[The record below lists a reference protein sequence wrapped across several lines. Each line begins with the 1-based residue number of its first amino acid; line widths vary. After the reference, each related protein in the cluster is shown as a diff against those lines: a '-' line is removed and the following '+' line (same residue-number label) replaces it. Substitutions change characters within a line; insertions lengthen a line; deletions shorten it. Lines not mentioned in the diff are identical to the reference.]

1 MTIVVCSNRAVSQKN
16 SSEAIDYQTG
26 RLLTIHFKEKEYYSM
41 STNRFDYRK
50 YKSFPQ
56 IDINNRTWPD
66 QVIKEAP
73 IWCSVDLRD
82 GNQALIEPMSVEQKK
97 RMFDLLVEV
106 GFKEIEVGFPAAS
119 QPDFDFVRSLI
130 EEDRVPEDVTIQV
143 LTQARPEL
151 IQRTFESL
159 KGARRAILHVYNST
173 SIVQREKV
181 FKTDKAGIVEIA
193 VEGAKEV
200 KRCANSQSETEW
212 VFQYSPESFTGTE
225 VDFAV
230 EVCDAVNDIWEP
242 TLENPSIINLPS
254 TVEMAT
260 PNIYADQVEL
270 FCRNIKSRDSVIV
283 SLHTHN
289 DRSCAVGA
297 AELAVMGGAQRV
309 EGTLL
314 GNGERTGNMDIV
326 VMAMNLYSQG
336 IDPGLDLH
344 DMDRIVSVVRECTQ
358 IDVHPRQAYSGDL
371 VFTAFSGSHQDA
383 IKKCLDSYKEGSPW
397 EIAYLPIDPR
407 DIGRTYQDVI
417 RVNSQSGKGGVAY
430 VLANKFGFQLPRWLQ
445 IEFSQVIQRTTET
458 TGGEINPDE
467 IWDLFNKH
475 YLQNK
480 KVISLENFRLEKQ
493 EGRES
498 FTAQIDYFGKEIPIS
513 GQGDG
518 VLDALVE
525 ALKNSIGID
534 FEIMEYGEHALGQ
547 GADAEAVT
555 YIQIRHKDRR
565 YSGVAIS
572 KDIVASSIN
581 AFMGAASQ
589 LLSEQQV
596 AA

>member
-1 MTIVVCSNRAVSQKN
+1 
-16 SSEAIDYQTG
+16 
-26 RLLTIHFKEKEYYSM
+26 M
-41 STNRFDYRK
+41 SANRFDYTK
-50 YKSFPQ
+50 YKPFPQ
-56 IDINNRTWPD
+56 IEIEKRTWPD
-66 QVIKEAP
+66 KVITEAP

-82 GNQALIEPMSVEQKK
+82 GNQALIEPMSVGQKK
-97 RMFDLLVEV
+97 RMFELLVEV

-130 EEDRVPEDVTIQV
+130 EEDKVPHDVTIQV

-151 IQRTFESL
+151 IRRTFDSL
-159 KGARRAILHVYNST
+159 KGARRAILHLYNST
-173 SIVQREKV
+173 SIGQREKV
-181 FKTDKAGIVEIA
+181 FKTDKAGIIDIA

-200 KRCANSQSETEW
+200 KRCAAAQPDTEW
-212 VFQYSPESFTGTE
+212 IFQYSPESFTGTE

-230 EVCDAVNDIWEP
+230 DVCDAVNDIWKP
-242 TLENPSIINLPS
+242 TPERPSIINLPS

-270 FCRNIKSRDSVIV
+270 FCRNIKNRDSIIV

-336 IDPGLDLH
+336 IDPALDLH
-344 DMDRIVSVVRECTQ
+344 DMDRIVSIVGECTQ

-383 IKKCLDSYKEGSPW
+383 IKKCLDTYEEGSPW

-445 IEFSQVIQRTTET
+445 IEFSRVVQKKTEDS
-458 TGGEINPDE
+458 GGEINPDQ
-467 IWDLFNKH
+467 IWDLFNEY
-475 YLQNK
+475 YLESE
-480 KVISLENFRLEKQ
+480 KVISLENFKLEKQ
-493 EGRES
+493 EGREF

-518 VLDALVE
+518 ILDALVE
-525 ALKNSIGID
+525 ALKGSININL
-534 FEIMEYGEHALGQ
+534 EIMEYGEHALGQ

-555 YIQIRHKDRR
+555 YIQIRYEDKR

-572 KDIVASSIN
+572 KDIVTSSIN

-589 LLSEQQV
+589 LLSEQQL

>member
-1 MTIVVCSNRAVSQKN
+1 
-16 SSEAIDYQTG
+16 
-26 RLLTIHFKEKEYYSM
+26 M
-41 STNRFDYRK
+41 SGNRFDYTK
-50 YKSFPQ
+50 YKPFQP
-56 IDINNRTWPD
+56 IALADRTWPD
-66 QVIKEAP
+66 QVITEAP
-73 IWCSVDLRD
+73 TWCSVDLRD

-97 RMFDLLVEV
+97 KLFGLLVEV

-119 QPDFDFVRSLI
+119 QPDFDFVRCLI
-130 EEDRVPEDVTIQV
+130 EENRIPDDVTVQV

-159 KGARRAILHVYNST
+159 RGARRAVLHVYNST
-173 SIVQREKV
+173 STVQREKV
-181 FKTDKAGIVEIA
+181 FKTDKAGIIDIA
-193 VEGAKEV
+193 VAGAREV
-200 KRCANSQSETEW
+200 KRCAEAAPETEW

-225 VDFAV
+225 MDFAV
-230 EVCDAVNDIWEP
+230 EVCDAVNDVWQP
-242 TLENPSIINLPS
+242 TNEKPSILNLPA

-260 PNIYADQVEL
+260 PNVYADQIEY
-270 FCRNIKSRDSVIV
+270 FCRSIKNRDAVII

-289 DRSCAVGA
+289 DRASAVAA
-297 AELAVMGGAQRV
+297 AELAVMAGAQRV

-326 VMAMNLYSQG
+326 IMAMNLYSQG
-336 IDPGLDLH
+336 IDPCLDLH

-383 IKKCLDSYKEGSPW
+383 IKKCLDIYEEGSPW

-445 IEFSQVIQRTTET
+445 IEFSRVVQKVTED
-458 TGGEINPDE
+458 TGQEISPDQ
-467 IWDLFNKH
+467 IWELFNRH
-475 YLQNK
+475 YLNSD
-480 KVISLENFRLEKQ
+480 KVLSLEDFTIAKH
-493 EGRES
+493 EGRET
-498 FTAQIDYFGKEIPIS
+498 FDAKLNYFEKELAIN
-513 GQGDG
+513 GEGDG
-518 VLDALVE
+518 VLDAFVE
-525 ALKNSIGID
+525 GMKSAIKLD
-534 FEIMEYGEHALGQ
+534 LEIMEYGEHALGQ

-555 YIQIRHKDRR
+555 YIQIRCEGQR

-572 KDIVASSIN
+572 KDIIASSLN

-589 LLSEQQV
+589 LLSEQSV

>member
-1 MTIVVCSNRAVSQKN
+1 
-16 SSEAIDYQTG
+16 
-26 RLLTIHFKEKEYYSM
+26 M
-41 STNRFDYRK
+41 SANRFDYTK
-50 YKSFPQ
+50 YKPFPQ
-56 IDINNRTWPD
+56 IEIEKRTWPD
-66 QVIKEAP
+66 KVITEAP

-82 GNQALIEPMSVEQKK
+82 GNQALIEPMSVDQKK
-97 RMFDLLVEV
+97 RMFELLVEV

-130 EEDRVPEDVTIQV
+130 EEDKVPHDVTIQV

-151 IQRTFESL
+151 IRRTFDSL
-159 KGARRAILHVYNST
+159 KGARRAILHLYNST

-181 FKTDKAGIVEIA
+181 FKTDKAGIIDIA

-200 KRCANSQSETEW
+200 KRCAAAQPDTEW
-212 VFQYSPESFTGTE
+212 IFQYSPESFTGTE

-230 EVCDAVNDIWEP
+230 DVCDAVNDIWKP
-242 TLENPSIINLPS
+242 TPERPSIINLPS

-270 FCRNIKSRDSVIV
+270 FCRNIKNRDSIIV

-336 IDPGLDLH
+336 IDPALDLH
-344 DMDRIVSVVRECTQ
+344 DMDRIVSIVRECTQ

-383 IKKCLDSYKEGSPW
+383 IKKCLDTYEEGSTW

-445 IEFSQVIQRTTET
+445 IEFSRVVQKKTEDS
-458 TGGEINPDE
+458 GGEINPDQ
-467 IWDLFNKH
+467 IWDLFNKY
-475 YLQNK
+475 YLESE
-480 KVISLENFRLEKQ
+480 KVISLENFKLEKQ
-493 EGRES
+493 EGREF

-518 VLDALVE
+518 ILDALVE
-525 ALKNSIGID
+525 ALKGSININL
-534 FEIMEYGEHALGQ
+534 EIMEYGEHALGQ

-555 YIQIRHKDRR
+555 YIQIRYEDKR

-572 KDIVASSIN
+572 KDIVTSSIN

-589 LLSEQQV
+589 LLSEQQL

>member
-1 MTIVVCSNRAVSQKN
+1 
-16 SSEAIDYQTG
+16 
-26 RLLTIHFKEKEYYSM
+26 M
-41 STNRFDYRK
+41 SANRFDYTK
-50 YKSFPQ
+50 YKPFPQ
-56 IDINNRTWPD
+56 IEIEKRTWPD
-66 QVIKEAP
+66 KVITEAP

-82 GNQALIEPMSVEQKK
+82 GNQALIEPMSVDQKK
-97 RMFDLLVEV
+97 RMFELLVEV

-119 QPDFDFVRSLI
+119 QPDFDFVRNLI
-130 EEDRVPEDVTIQV
+130 EEDKVPHDVTIQV

-151 IQRTFESL
+151 IRRTFDSL
-159 KGARRAILHVYNST
+159 KGARRAILHLYNST

-181 FKTDKAGIVEIA
+181 FKTDKAGIIDIA

-200 KRCANSQSETEW
+200 KRCAAAQPDTQW
-212 VFQYSPESFTGTE
+212 IFQYSPESFTGTE

-230 EVCDAVNDIWEP
+230 DVCDAVNDIWKP
-242 TLENPSIINLPS
+242 TPERPSIINLPS

-270 FCRNIKSRDSVIV
+270 FCRNIKNRDSIIV

-336 IDPGLDLH
+336 IDPALDLH
-344 DMDRIVSVVRECTQ
+344 DMDRIVSIVRECTQ

-383 IKKCLDSYKEGSPW
+383 IKKCLDTYEEGSPW

-445 IEFSQVIQRTTET
+445 IEFSRVVQKKTEDS
-458 TGGEINPDE
+458 GGEINPDQ
-467 IWDLFNKH
+467 IWDLFNKY
-475 YLQNK
+475 YLESE
-480 KVISLENFRLEKQ
+480 KVISLENFKLEKQ
-493 EGRES
+493 EGREF

-518 VLDALVE
+518 ILDALVE
-525 ALKNSIGID
+525 ALKGSINID
-534 FEIMEYGEHALGQ
+534 LEIMEYGEHALGQ

-555 YIQIRHKDRR
+555 YIQIRYEDKR

-572 KDIVASSIN
+572 KDIVTSSIN

-589 LLSEQQV
+589 LLSKQQL

>member
-1 MTIVVCSNRAVSQKN
+1 M
-16 SSEAIDYQTG
+16 
-26 RLLTIHFKEKEYYSM
+26 
-41 STNRFDYRK
+41 FDHRK
-50 YKSFPQ
+50 YKPFQP
-56 IDINNRTWPD
+56 IDIKDRTWPD
-66 QVIKEAP
+66 QQITEAP

-82 GNQALIEPMSVEQKK
+82 GNQALIEPMSVSQKGK
-97 RMFDLLVEV
+97 MFELLVEV
-106 GFKEIEVGFPAAS
+106 GFKQIEVGFPAAS
-119 QPDFDFVRSLI
+119 QPDFDFVRSLVTGNKI
-130 EEDRVPEDVTIQV
+130 PDDVTIQV

-159 KGARRAILHVYNST
+159 KGVKKAILHVYNST
-173 SIVQREKV
+173 SVVQREKV
-181 FKTDKAGIVEIA
+181 FKTDKAGIIEIA
-193 VEGAKEV
+193 VEGATEV
-200 KRCANSQSETEW
+200 KRCAELAPETDWTFE
-212 VFQYSPESFTGTE
+212 YSPESFTGTE

-230 EVCDAVNDIWEP
+230 AVCDAVNDVWQP
-242 TLENPSIINLPS
+242 TPECCSIINLPS

-260 PNIYADQVEL
+260 PNIYADQVEW
-270 FCRNIKSRDSVIV
+270 FCRNIKNRESIIV

-297 AELAVMGGAQRV
+297 AELAVMAGAQRV

-336 IDPGLDLH
+336 IDPELDFH
-344 DMDRIVSVVRECTQ
+344 DMDKIVSVVRECTQ

-383 IKKCLDSYKEGSPW
+383 IKKCLDIYEEGSRW

-430 VLANKFGFQLPRWLQ
+430 VLANKFGFELPRWLQ
-445 IEFSQVIQRTTET
+445 IEFSRVVQKVTEES
-458 TGGEINPDE
+458 GQEIHPDE
-467 IWDLFNKH
+467 IWDLFNQH
-475 YLQNK
+475 YLNNE
-480 KVISLENFRLEKQ
+480 KVLGLEDFTIAKH
-493 EGRES
+493 EGREK
-498 FTAQIDYFGKEIPIS
+498 FNAKLDYFGKEIEIN
-513 GQGDG
+513 GEGDG
-518 VLDALVE
+518 VLDAFVI
-525 ALKNSIGID
+525 ALKNAIKID

-555 YIQIRHKDRR
+555 YIQLKCEGRR
-565 YSGVAIS
+565 YTGVAIS
-572 KDIVASSIN
+572 KDIISSSLN

-589 LLSEQQV
+589 LLSEEKV

>member
-1 MTIVVCSNRAVSQKN
+1 
-16 SSEAIDYQTG
+16 
-26 RLLTIHFKEKEYYSM
+26 M
-41 STNRFDYRK
+41 SGNRFDYTK
-50 YKSFPQ
+50 YKPFQP
-56 IDINNRTWPD
+56 IALADRAWPD
-66 QVIKEAP
+66 QVITEAP
-73 IWCSVDLRD
+73 TWCSVDLRD

-97 RMFDLLVEV
+97 KLFGLLVEV

-119 QPDFDFVRSLI
+119 QPDFDFVRCLI
-130 EEDRVPEDVTIQV
+130 EENRIPDDVTVQV

-159 KGARRAILHVYNST
+159 RGARRAVLHVYNST
-173 SIVQREKV
+173 STVQREKV
-181 FKTDKAGIVEIA
+181 FKTDKAGIIDIA
-193 VEGAKEV
+193 VAGAREV
-200 KRCANSQSETEW
+200 KRCAEAAPETEW

-225 VDFAV
+225 MDFAV
-230 EVCDAVNDIWEP
+230 EVCDAVNDVWQP
-242 TLENPSIINLPS
+242 TNEKPSILNLPA

-260 PNIYADQVEL
+260 PNVYADQIEY
-270 FCRNIKSRDSVIV
+270 FCRSIKNRDAVII

-289 DRSCAVGA
+289 DRASAVAA
-297 AELAVMGGAQRV
+297 AELAVMAGAQRV

-326 VMAMNLYSQG
+326 IMAMNLYSQG
-336 IDPGLDLH
+336 IDPCLDLH

-383 IKKCLDSYKEGSPW
+383 IKKCLDIYEEGSPW

-445 IEFSQVIQRTTET
+445 IEFSRVVQKVTED
-458 TGGEINPDE
+458 TGQEISPDQ
-467 IWDLFNKH
+467 IWELFNRH
-475 YLQNK
+475 YLNSD
-480 KVISLENFRLEKQ
+480 KVLSLEDFTIAKH
-493 EGRES
+493 EGRET
-498 FTAQIDYFGKEIPIS
+498 FDAKLNYFEKELAIN
-513 GQGDG
+513 GEGDG
-518 VLDALVE
+518 VLDAFVE
-525 ALKNSIGID
+525 GMKSAIKLD
-534 FEIMEYGEHALGQ
+534 LEIMEYGEHALGQ

-555 YIQIRHKDRR
+555 YIQIRCEGQR

-572 KDIVASSIN
+572 KDIIASSLN

-589 LLSEQQV
+589 LLSEQSV

>member
-1 MTIVVCSNRAVSQKN
+1 
-16 SSEAIDYQTG
+16 
-26 RLLTIHFKEKEYYSM
+26 M
-41 STNRFDYRK
+41 SANRFDYTK
-50 YKSFPQ
+50 YKPFPQ
-56 IDINNRTWPD
+56 IEIEKRTWPD
-66 QVIKEAP
+66 KVITEAP

-82 GNQALIEPMSVEQKK
+82 GNQALIEPMSVGQKK
-97 RMFDLLVEV
+97 RMFELLVEV

-130 EEDRVPEDVTIQV
+130 EEDKVPHDVTIQV

-151 IQRTFESL
+151 IRRTFDSL
-159 KGARRAILHVYNST
+159 KGARRAILHLYNST

-181 FKTDKAGIVEIA
+181 FKTDKAGIIDIA

-200 KRCANSQSETEW
+200 KRCAAAQPDTEW
-212 VFQYSPESFTGTE
+212 IFQYSPESFTGTE

-230 EVCDAVNDIWEP
+230 DVCDAVNDIWKP
-242 TLENPSIINLPS
+242 TPERPSIINLPS

-270 FCRNIKSRDSVIV
+270 FCRNIKNRDAIIV

-336 IDPGLDLH
+336 IDPALDLH
-344 DMDRIVSVVRECTQ
+344 DMDRIVSIVRECTQ

-383 IKKCLDSYKEGSPW
+383 IKKCLDTYEEGSPW

-445 IEFSQVIQRTTET
+445 IEFSRVVQKKTEDS
-458 TGGEINPDE
+458 GGEINPDQ
-467 IWDLFNKH
+467 IWDLFNKY
-475 YLQNK
+475 YLESE
-480 KVISLENFRLEKQ
+480 KVISLENFKLEKQ
-493 EGRES
+493 EGREF

-518 VLDALVE
+518 ILDALVE
-525 ALKNSIGID
+525 ALKGSINID
-534 FEIMEYGEHALGQ
+534 LEIMEYGEHALGQ

-555 YIQIRHKDRR
+555 YIQIRYEDKR

-572 KDIVASSIN
+572 KDIVTSSIN

-589 LLSEQQV
+589 LLSEQQL

>member
-1 MTIVVCSNRAVSQKN
+1 
-16 SSEAIDYQTG
+16 
-26 RLLTIHFKEKEYYSM
+26 M
-41 STNRFDYRK
+41 SANRFDYTK
-50 YKSFPQ
+50 YKPFPQ
-56 IDINNRTWPD
+56 IEIEKRSWPD
-66 QVIKEAP
+66 KVITEAP

-82 GNQALIEPMSVEQKK
+82 GNQALIEPMSVDQKK
-97 RMFDLLVEV
+97 RMFELLVEV

-130 EEDRVPEDVTIQV
+130 EEDKVPHDVTIQV

-151 IQRTFESL
+151 IRRTFDSL
-159 KGARRAILHVYNST
+159 KGARRAILHLYNST

-181 FKTDKAGIVEIA
+181 FKTDKAGIIDIA
-193 VEGAKEV
+193 VQGAKEV
-200 KRCANSQSETEW
+200 KRCAAAQSDTEW

-230 EVCDAVNDIWEP
+230 DVCDAVNDIWKP
-242 TLENPSIINLPS
+242 TPERPSIINLPS

-270 FCRNIKSRDSVIV
+270 FCRNIKNRDSIIV

-336 IDPGLDLH
+336 IDPALDLH
-344 DMDRIVSVVRECTQ
+344 DMDRIVSIVRECTQ

-383 IKKCLDSYKEGSPW
+383 IKKCLDTYEEGSPW

-445 IEFSQVIQRTTET
+445 IEFSRVVQKKTEDS
-458 TGGEINPDE
+458 GGEINPDQ
-467 IWDLFNKH
+467 IWDLFNKY
-475 YLQNK
+475 YLESE
-480 KVISLENFRLEKQ
+480 KVISLENFKLEKQ
-493 EGRES
+493 EGREF

-518 VLDALVE
+518 ILDALVE
-525 ALKNSIGID
+525 ALKGSINID
-534 FEIMEYGEHALGQ
+534 LEIMEYGEHALGQ

-555 YIQIRHKDRR
+555 YIQIRYEDKR

-572 KDIVASSIN
+572 KDIVTSSIN

-589 LLSEQQV
+589 LLSEQQL

>member
-1 MTIVVCSNRAVSQKN
+1 
-16 SSEAIDYQTG
+16 
-26 RLLTIHFKEKEYYSM
+26 M
-41 STNRFDYRK
+41 SANRFDYRK
-50 YKSFPQ
+50 YKPFPQ

-66 QVIKEAP
+66 KVITKAP

-82 GNQALIEPMSVEQKK
+82 GNQALIEPMSVKQKK

-130 EEDRVPEDVTIQV
+130 EENKVPEDVTIQV

-151 IQRTFESL
+151 IRRTFKSL
-159 KGARRAILHVYNST
+159 KGARRAILHLYNST

-181 FKTDKAGIVEIA
+181 FKTDKNGIIEIA

-200 KRCANSQSETEW
+200 QRCADLQSETEW

-225 VDFAV
+225 IDFAV
-230 EVCDAVNDIWEP
+230 EVCDSVNDVWKP
-242 TLENPSIINLPS
+242 TPKNPSIINLPS

-270 FCRNIKSRDSVIV
+270 FCRNIKNRDSSIV

-336 IDPGLDLH
+336 IDPELDLN

-383 IKKCLDSYKEGSPW
+383 IKKCLDTYEEGSPW

-445 IEFSQVIQRTTET
+445 IEFSRVVQQKTEDS
-458 TGGEINPDE
+458 GGEINPDQ
-467 IWDLFNKH
+467 IWELFNKH
-475 YLQNK
+475 YLESK
-480 KVISLENFRLEKQ
+480 KVISLENFKFEKQ
-493 EGRES
+493 EGREF
-498 FTAQIDYFGKEIPIS
+498 FTAQIDYFGKEISIS

-518 VLDALVE
+518 ILDALVE
-525 ALKNSIGID
+525 ALKNSINID
-534 FEIMEYGEHALGQ
+534 IEIMEYGEHALGQ

-555 YIQIRHKDRR
+555 YIQIRYEDQR

-572 KDIVASSIN
+572 KDIVASSID

-589 LLSEQQV
+589 LLNKQQL

>member
-1 MTIVVCSNRAVSQKN
+1 MGN
-16 SSEAIDYQTG
+16 S
-26 RLLTIHFKEKEYYSM
+26 
-41 STNRFDYRK
+41 RFDHTK
-50 YKSFPQ
+50 YTPFPQ
-56 IDINNRTWPD
+56 IDIKDRTWPD
-66 QVIKEAP
+66 QVITEAP
-73 IWCSVDLRD
+73 KWCSVDLRD
-82 GNQALIEPMSVEQKK
+82 GNQALIEPMSVTQKK
-97 RMFDLLVEV
+97 KMFELLIEV

-130 EEDRVPEDVTIQV
+130 EENRVPEDVTIQV

-151 IQRTFESL
+151 IQRTFQSL
-159 KGARRAILHVYNST
+159 KGARKAILHVYNST

-181 FKTDKAGIVEIA
+181 FKTDKAGIIDIA
-193 VEGAKEV
+193 VTGATEV
-200 KRCANSQSETEW
+200 KRCAELQSETEW

-225 VDFAV
+225 VEFAV
-230 EVCDAVNDIWEP
+230 EVCDAVNAVWNP
-242 TLENPSIINLPS
+242 TPENPSIINLPS

-260 PNIYADQVEL
+260 PNIYADQVEW
-270 FCRNIKSRDSVIV
+270 FCRNIKNRDSVIV

-297 AELAVMGGAQRV
+297 AELAVMAGAQRV

-336 IDPGLDLH
+336 IDPRLDLH

-383 IKKCLDSYKEGSPW
+383 IKKCLDIYVEGTPW
-397 EIAYLPIDPR
+397 DVAYLPIDPR

-430 VLANKFGFQLPRWLQ
+430 VLSNKFGFELPRWLQ
-445 IEFSQVIQRTTET
+445 IEFSRVVQRVTEAS
-458 TGGEINPDE
+458 GQEIHADQ
-467 IWDLFNKH
+467 IWELFNQH
-475 YLQNK
+475 YLNNE
-480 KVISLENFRLEKQ
+480 KVLSLENFIIEKS
-493 EGRES
+493 EGRET
-498 FTAQIDYFGKEIPIS
+498 FKAHVDYFGKDLSIS
-513 GQGDG
+513 GEGDG
-518 VLDALVE
+518 VLDAFVE
-525 ALKNSIGID
+525 ALKQAINID

-555 YIQIRHKDRR
+555 YIQIRCNSRR

-572 KDIVASSIN
+572 KDIIASSLN

-589 LLSEQQV
+589 LLHEQQ
-596 AA
+596 AAA

>member
-1 MTIVVCSNRAVSQKN
+1 
-16 SSEAIDYQTG
+16 
-26 RLLTIHFKEKEYYSM
+26 M
-41 STNRFDYRK
+41 SANRFDYTK
-50 YKSFPQ
+50 YKPFRQ
-56 IDINNRTWPD
+56 IEIEKRTWPD
-66 QVIKEAP
+66 KVITEAP

-82 GNQALIEPMSVEQKK
+82 GNQALIEPMSVGQKK
-97 RMFDLLVEV
+97 RMFELLVEV

-130 EEDRVPEDVTIQV
+130 EEDKVPHGVTIQV

-151 IQRTFESL
+151 IRRTFDSL
-159 KGARRAILHVYNST
+159 KGARRAILHLYNST

-181 FKTDKAGIVEIA
+181 FKTDKAGIIDIA

-200 KRCANSQSETEW
+200 KRCAAAQPDTEW
-212 VFQYSPESFTGTE
+212 IFQYSPESFTGTE

-230 EVCDAVNDIWEP
+230 DVCDAVNDIWRP
-242 TLENPSIINLPS
+242 TPDRPSIINLPS

-270 FCRNIKSRDSVIV
+270 FCRTIKNRDSIIV

-336 IDPGLDLH
+336 IDPALDLH
-344 DMDRIVSVVRECTQ
+344 DMDRIVSIVRECTQ

-383 IKKCLDSYKEGSPW
+383 IKKCLDTYEEGSPW

-445 IEFSQVIQRTTET
+445 IEFSRVVQKKTEDS
-458 TGGEINPDE
+458 GGEINPDQ
-467 IWDLFNKH
+467 IWDLFNKY
-475 YLQNK
+475 YLESE
-480 KVISLENFRLEKQ
+480 KVISLENFKLEKQ
-493 EGRES
+493 EGRE
-498 FTAQIDYFGKEIPIS
+498 FLTAQIDYFGKEIPIS

-518 VLDALVE
+518 ILDALVE
-525 ALKNSIGID
+525 ALKGSINID
-534 FEIMEYGEHALGQ
+534 LEIMEYGEHALGQ

-555 YIQIRHKDRR
+555 YIQIRYEDKR

-572 KDIVASSIN
+572 KDIVTSSIN

-589 LLSEQQV
+589 LLSELQL

>member
-1 MTIVVCSNRAVSQKN
+1 MT
-16 SSEAIDYQTG
+16 G
-26 RLLTIHFKEKEYYSM
+26 
-41 STNRFDYRK
+41 NRFDYTK
-50 YKSFPQ
+50 YKPFQP
-56 IDINNRTWPD
+56 IALADRTWPD
-66 QVIKEAP
+66 QVITEAP
-73 IWCSVDLRD
+73 TWCSVDLRD

-97 RMFDLLVEV
+97 KLFGLLVEV

-119 QPDFDFVRSLI
+119 QPDFDFVRCLI
-130 EEDRVPEDVTIQV
+130 EENRIPDDVTVQV

-159 KGARRAILHVYNST
+159 RGARRAVLHVYNST
-173 SIVQREKV
+173 STVQREKV
-181 FKTDKAGIVEIA
+181 FKTDKAGIIDIA
-193 VEGAKEV
+193 VAGAREV
-200 KRCANSQSETEW
+200 KRCAEAAPETEW

-225 VDFAV
+225 MDFAV
-230 EVCDAVNDIWEP
+230 EVCDAVNDVWQP
-242 TLENPSIINLPS
+242 TNEKPSILNLPA

-260 PNIYADQVEL
+260 PNVYADQIEY
-270 FCRNIKSRDSVIV
+270 FCRSIKNRDAVII

-289 DRSCAVGA
+289 DRASAVAA
-297 AELAVMGGAQRV
+297 AELAVMAGAQRV

-326 VMAMNLYSQG
+326 IMAMNLYSQG
-336 IDPGLDLH
+336 IDPCLDLH

-383 IKKCLDSYKEGSPW
+383 IKKCLDIYEEGSPW

-445 IEFSQVIQRTTET
+445 IEFSRVVQKVTED
-458 TGGEINPDE
+458 TGQEISPDQ
-467 IWDLFNKH
+467 IWELFNRH
-475 YLQNK
+475 YLNSD
-480 KVISLENFRLEKQ
+480 KVLSLEDFTIAKH
-493 EGRES
+493 EGRET
-498 FTAQIDYFGKEIPIS
+498 FDAKLNYFGKELAIN
-513 GQGDG
+513 GEGDG
-518 VLDALVE
+518 VLDAFVE
-525 ALKNSIGID
+525 GMKSAIKLD
-534 FEIMEYGEHALGQ
+534 LEIMEYGEHALGQ

-555 YIQIRHKDRR
+555 YIQIRCEGQR

-572 KDIVASSIN
+572 KDIIASSLN

-589 LLSEQQV
+589 LLSEQSV

>member
-1 MTIVVCSNRAVSQKN
+1 
-16 SSEAIDYQTG
+16 
-26 RLLTIHFKEKEYYSM
+26 M
-41 STNRFDYRK
+41 SANRFDYTK
-50 YKSFPQ
+50 YKPFPQ
-56 IDINNRTWPD
+56 IEIEKRTWPD
-66 QVIKEAP
+66 KVITEAP

-82 GNQALIEPMSVEQKK
+82 GNQALIEPMSVGQKK
-97 RMFDLLVEV
+97 RMFELLVEV

-130 EEDRVPEDVTIQV
+130 EEDKVPHDVTIQV

-151 IQRTFESL
+151 IRRTFDSL
-159 KGARRAILHVYNST
+159 KGARRAILHLYNST

-181 FKTDKAGIVEIA
+181 FKTDKAGIIDIA
-193 VEGAKEV
+193 VQGAKEV
-200 KRCANSQSETEW
+200 KRCAAAQPDTEW
-212 VFQYSPESFTGTE
+212 IFQYSPESFTGTE

-230 EVCDAVNDIWEP
+230 DVCDAVNDIWKP
-242 TLENPSIINLPS
+242 TPERPSIINLPS

-270 FCRNIKSRDSVIV
+270 FCRNIKNRDSIIV

-336 IDPGLDLH
+336 IDPALDLH
-344 DMDRIVSVVRECTQ
+344 DMDRIVSIVRECTQ

-383 IKKCLDSYKEGSPW
+383 IKKCLDTYEEGSPW

-445 IEFSQVIQRTTET
+445 IEFSRVVQKKTEDS
-458 TGGEINPDE
+458 GGEINPDQ
-467 IWDLFNKH
+467 IWDLFDKY
-475 YLQNK
+475 YLESE
-480 KVISLENFRLEKQ
+480 KVISLENFKLEKQ
-493 EGRES
+493 EGREF

-518 VLDALVE
+518 ILDALVE
-525 ALKNSIGID
+525 ALKGSISID
-534 FEIMEYGEHALGQ
+534 LEIMEYGEHALGQ

-555 YIQIRHKDRR
+555 YIQIRYEDKR

-572 KDIVASSIN
+572 KDIVTSSIN

-589 LLSEQQV
+589 LLSEQQL

>member
-1 MTIVVCSNRAVSQKN
+1 
-16 SSEAIDYQTG
+16 
-26 RLLTIHFKEKEYYSM
+26 M
-41 STNRFDYRK
+41 SKNRFDYTK
-50 YKSFPQ
+50 YKPFQPMGLTT
-56 IDINNRTWPD
+56 RRWPD
-66 QVIKEAP
+66 QVITEAP
-73 IWCSVDLRD
+73 TWCSVDLRD
-82 GNQALIEPMSVEQKK
+82 GNQALIEPMTVTQKK
-97 RMFDLLVEV
+97 KMFELLVGV
-106 GFKEIEVGFPAAS
+106 GFKEIEVGFPSAS

-130 EEDRVPEDVTIQV
+130 EEDKVPEDVTIQA

-159 KGARRAILHVYNST
+159 KGARKAILHLYNST

-181 FKTDKAGIVEIA
+181 FKTDKAGIIEIA
-193 VEGAKEV
+193 VAGAKEV
-200 KRCANSQSETEW
+200 KRCAESQPETEW

-230 EVCDAVNDIWEP
+230 EVCDSVNEVWQP
-242 TLENPSIINLPS
+242 TPDKPSIINLPS

-260 PNIYADQVEL
+260 PNIYADQIEL
-270 FCRNIKSRDSVIV
+270 FCRSIKNRDSVII

-289 DRSCAVGA
+289 DRSCAVAA
-297 AELAVMGGAQRV
+297 AELAVMAGAQRV

-336 IDPGLDLH
+336 INPGLELY
-344 DMDRIVSVVRECTQ
+344 DMDRIVSTVRECTQ

-383 IKKCLDSYKEGSPW
+383 IKKCLDIYEEGSTW

-430 VLANKFGFQLPRWLQ
+430 VLSNKFGFLLPRWLQ
-445 IEFSQVIQRTTET
+445 IEFSQVVQKVTET
-458 TGGEINPDE
+458 TGQEIHPDE
-467 IWDLFNKH
+467 IWELFNQH
-475 YLQNK
+475 YLDNK
-480 KVISLENFRLEKQ
+480 KVLSLENFTIEKS
-493 EGRES
+493 EGRET
-498 FTAQIDYFGKEIPIS
+498 FKAHLDYFGKNLAIS
-513 GQGDG
+513 GEGDG
-518 VLDALVE
+518 VLDAFVE
-525 ALKNSIGID
+525 ALKKAINID
-534 FEIMEYGEHALGQ
+534 FEIMEYGEHALGH

-555 YIQIRHKDRR
+555 YIQIRCDGRR

-572 KDIVASSIN
+572 KDIIASSLN

-589 LLSEQQV
+589 LLDEQQ
-596 AA
+596 AAA